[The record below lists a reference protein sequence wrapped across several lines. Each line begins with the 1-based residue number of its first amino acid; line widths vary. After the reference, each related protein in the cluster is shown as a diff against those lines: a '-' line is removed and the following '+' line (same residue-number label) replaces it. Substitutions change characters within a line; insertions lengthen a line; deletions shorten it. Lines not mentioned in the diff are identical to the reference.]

1 MNYWTESKNNIYV
14 AAHRG
19 WSDVYPENT
28 MEAFRAAVELG
39 VDQLETDIR
48 VTKDGKLVLI
58 HDDTVD
64 RTTNGTGLVRE
75 KSLEELRQLDAGSYM
90 GEKFRDVRI
99 PTLVEFMEY
108 VKDVPDITLDLE
120 LKEYPE
126 PGWEAVSYSVCDEV
140 IALVEKYGF
149 SDRIVLNTFSGPLH
163 EYIYK
168 AYGKKYRQH
177 IYYPFH
183 LLGKYSID
191 PCAYAFCC
199 CMFQEKGQEI
209 NIAGK
214 DAFTRMTEMGVE
226 PWAGA
231 GIHDEAGVDLAI
243 ENGASLITCN
253 NPDEIL
259 QLLRKKGYH
268 S

>member
-90 GEKFRDVRI
+90 GKNLETF
-99 PTLVEFMEY
+99 EF
-108 VKDVPDITLDLE
+108 P
-120 LKEYPE
+120 
-126 PGWEAVSYSVCDEV
+126 
-140 IALVEKYGF
+140 
-149 SDRIVLNTFSGPLH
+149 H
-163 EYIYK
+163 
-168 AYGKKYRQH
+168 
-177 IYYPFH
+177 
-183 LLGKYSID
+183 
-191 PCAYAFCC
+191 
-199 CMFQEKGQEI
+199 
-209 NIAGK
+209 
-214 DAFTRMTEMGVE
+214 
-226 PWAGA
+226 
-231 GIHDEAGVDLAI
+231 
-243 ENGASLITCN
+243 
-253 NPDEIL
+253 
-259 QLLRKKGYH
+259 
-268 S
+268 